1 MERDGIRC
9 WKPRR
14 MYLIFNRQLLNNL
27 CLLCVWKWQPRFSC
41 SRKLLK
47 LTRNPSCASLLL
59 PHLSCIL
66 REKKHTFDLELY
78 IFWGSSESV
87 WYLWG
92 VFVFMAPEYL
102 ITFAVQKMNNCK
114 SSSQRETK
122 TPLQERSRFHTRST
136 HPERTNTHTCT
147 AWCVAASNSCVTDE
161 PDGGRCRH
169 VTHITHRERS
179 RRTDAYLEVCV

>member
-1 MERDGIRC
+1 MTFGAGNPDGCTSYLTGGSWIIYVSSVSESGSHDFPAAESC
-9 WKPRR
+9 WSWQEITAAPHCCC
-14 MYLIFNRQLLNNL
+14 LIS
-27 CLLCVWKWQPRFSC
+27 VAFSG
-41 SRKLLK
+41 R
-47 LTRNPSCASLLL
+47 
-59 PHLSCIL
+59 
-66 REKKHTFDLELY
+66 KKHTFDLELY

-87 WYLWG
+87 WYLRG
-92 VFVFMAPEYL
+92 FFVFMAPEYL

-122 TPLQERSRFHTRST
+122 TPLQERSRFHTHST